1 MFRRSVQRILLPLSS
16 FTKTN
21 FNRSQL
27 QAARQYGRHKRQN
40 QQFNA
45 CPKVMISAS
54 ILGWLGL
61 EKQPEKVDENHKAS
75 QELLK
80 TIQLG
85 VIAIQDGDYQEG
97 ELILHGA
104 LKIAQTLNHYDG
116 ITYVYTLLARV
127 AFRQEDYT
135 KAENLF
141 KTIIERQINKGVD
154 EKDNSIIDM
163 CLKLAVIYGTINEH
177 EKANIGFKHCILA
190 QEEKMIKS
198 QSDKEISDDN
208 HALWAM
214 SCDWYAQY
222 LLNNGR
228 YRAALE
234 QFEKAF
240 SISTKLFGDTHP
252 QTLVILN
259 SLGTVCSRMG
269 DDIKAVDYL
278 NKAVALGKDTA
289 SENLSTFLVNLGM
302 AKIKLGL
309 KADANSACQEALL
322 IGKRNNLSE
331 VCAEAEECIKLAA

>member
-85 VIAIQDGDYQEG
+85 VIAIQDGDYQDG

-104 LKIAQTLNHYDG
+104 LKIAETLNHYDG

-190 QEEKMIKS
+190 QEEKMIK
-198 QSDKEISDDN
+198 SDKEISDDN

>member
-1 MFRRSVQRILLPLSS
+1 MFRRTLQRLLLPLGS
-16 FTKTN
+16 FKKTN
-21 FNRSQL
+21 FPNHSPL
-27 QAARQYGRHKRQN
+27 QNYRQYGKHNKRQN
-40 QQFNA
+40 QQSLM
-45 CPKVMISAS
+45 PKILISGG
-54 ILGWLGL
+54 ILGWLGV

-75 QELLK
+75 QELIQ

-85 VIAIQDGDYQEG
+85 VRAVQEGDYQQG

-116 ITYVYTLLARV
+116 ITYVYTLLARL
-127 AFRQEDYT
+127 ASRQEDYT
-135 KAENLF
+135 KAENLY
-141 KTIIERQINKGVD
+141 KMIIERQINKGV
-154 EKDNSIIDM
+154 EENDNSIIDM
-163 CLKLAVIYGTINEH
+163 CLKLAVIYGTLNDH
-177 EKANIGFKHCILA
+177 QKANIGFRHCIHA
-190 QEEKMIKS
+190 QEEKMKS
-198 QSDKEISDDN
+198 NEEISDDT

-222 LLNNGR
+222 LLNNGQ
-228 YRAALE
+228 YREALQ
-234 QFEKAF
+234 QFEQAF
-240 SISTKLFGDTHP
+240 SISVKLFGDTHP

-269 DDIKAVDYL
+269 DDIKAVEYL

-309 KADANSACQEALL
+309 KADANSTCQEALL